1 MKETLFE
8 IKNLRVSY
16 GEEEIVKGVN
26 LNLKSNRLTA
36 LLGLNGT
43 GKTTMLKAICGLIYS
58 KSDKCHALGVDVRS
72 LNEKKRATYISY
84 VPQRS
89 NFTYNISTLDVV
101 SMGFNPHLKFMQSP
115 SSKQKQYAKKVLKT
129 LGLEEKAES
138 DYLTLSGGQ
147 QQLAILARAI
157 VQNAPIM
164 FFDEPDSAL
173 DFPNHHLI
181 LNRIREVIEN
191 NNACGLI
198 TLHDPNY
205 ALTYCDEILL
215 LKDGTIIEGIECKK
229 ESKEDIKRKLSV
241 IYEDIDIIE
250 YKNRYYVVKEV

>member
-1 MKETLFE
+1 M
-8 IKNLRVSY
+8 
-16 GEEEIVKGVN
+16 
-26 LNLKSNRLTA
+26 
-36 LLGLNGT
+36 
-43 GKTTMLKAICGLIYS
+43 
-58 KSDKCHALGVDVRS
+58 
-72 LNEKKRATYISY
+72 
-84 VPQRS
+84 PQKS

-115 SSKQKQYAKKVLKT
+115 SLKQKQYAKKVLGT

-157 VQNAPIM
+157 VQQAPIM

-173 DFPNHHLI
+173 DFLNHHLI
-181 LNRIREVIEN
+181 LNRIREVIER

-215 LKDGTIIEGIECKK
+215 LKEGSIIENIECKK
-229 ESKEDIKRKLSV
+229 YSKEDIKRKLSL
-241 IYEDIDIIE
+241 IYNDIDIIE
-250 YKNRYYVVKEV
+250 YKNHYYVVKEV

>member
-1 MKETLFE
+1 MKEILFE
-8 IKNLRVSY
+8 IENLRVSY
-16 GEEEIVKGVN
+16 GNTEIVKGVS
-26 LNLKSNRLTA
+26 LNLKSGKLTA

-43 GKTTMLKAICGLIYS
+43 GKTTMLKAICGLISS
-58 KSDKCHALGVDVRS
+58 KMDKCSALGVDIRK
-72 LNEKKRATYISY
+72 LKEKKRATYISY

-89 NFTYNISTLDVV
+89 NFAYNISTIDVV
-101 SMGFNPHLKFMQSP
+101 SMGFNPHLKLMQSP
-115 SSKQKQYAKKVLKT
+115 SLKQKQFAKKVLES
-129 LGLEEKAES
+129 LGLENKSED

-157 VQNAPIM
+157 VQQAPIM

-191 NNACGLI
+191 NNSCGLI

-205 ALTYCDEILL
+205 ALTYCDEILV
-215 LKDGTIIEGIECKK
+215 LKDGIISERIETK
-229 ESKEDIKRKLSV
+229 EDSKEDIKRKLSV
-241 IYEDIDIIE
+241 IYDDIDIIN